1 MRETRHGGG
10 GGGGGKHAQTLVLH
24 PVNLVKGGYKVL
36 TSQCNIVADGTL
48 QDDGR
53 GMYNVVKIFV
63 VAPAFVVAFF
73 HLFPVLLS
81 QRQVAKLSSCQ
92 GGLPATCD
100 LEKLKEHFGQFGE
113 IQDAVVRYPSLL
125 KNDFGTNILNVV
137 CLLASFHA
145 KLNFLTKHV
154 GSTFFDLFVFV
165 WQVKSFDV
173 YPDLSIIGERLLTEV
188 MMDAQTQRWVSL
200 WWRVCGSSKSARQ

>member
-73 HLFPVLLS
+73 L
-81 QRQVAKLSSCQ
+81 C
-92 GGLPATCD
+92 C
-100 LEKLKEHFGQFGE
+100 
-113 IQDAVVRYPSLL
+113 
-125 KNDFGTNILNVV
+125 
-137 CLLASFHA
+137 
-145 KLNFLTKHV
+145 
-154 GSTFFDLFVFV
+154 
-165 WQVKSFDV
+165 
-173 YPDLSIIGERLLTEV
+173 
-188 MMDAQTQRWVSL
+188 
-200 WWRVCGSSKSARQ
+200 

>member
-1 MRETRHGGG
+1 MRETRHGG

-36 TSQCNIVADGTL
+36 TSQRNIVADGTP

-125 KNDFGTNILNVV
+125 KNDL
-137 CLLASFHA
+137 
-145 KLNFLTKHV
+145 
-154 GSTFFDLFVFV
+154 
-165 WQVKSFDV
+165 
-173 YPDLSIIGERLLTEV
+173 ERICY
-188 MMDAQTQRWVSL
+188 R
-200 WWRVCGSSKSARQ
+200 SSRTPLI